1 MLRIMSNEVIARS
14 DARRSCDQRR
24 YNKNNSG
31 NSFAIAVY
39 AIVAILASDL
49 VAGVR
54 GEECGQEE
62 FTKCAEPLDML
73 HLTSELSIGAAK
85 KDELLKL
92 CNELKKGVRCIQ
104 SYTRRCMPLQQRNQF
119 NKLYHGT
126 NQFIRDLCNEGEFQD
141 EYLKHAHCSEI
152 AKKEFEGCANRYKET
167 MVFLKPNKNQENHEN
182 ITLNENIKTI
192 CCSINELVDCSE
204 DAARKI
210 CGHDAAKFTRELVD
224 KYANSLT
231 KIYCE
236 DFTRHPEMCHDGL
249 SDDGVSRYQSQLGRA
264 VVFIISGVVA
274 ALGAQI
280 RIR

>member
-1 MLRIMSNEVIARS
+1 MMSLFSRKPTVWSNGSRRSGCRGFNDNGIAFVIALYVVV
-14 DARRSCDQRR
+14 AFV
-24 YNKNNSG
+24 G
-31 NSFAIAVY
+31 NE
-39 AIVAILASDL
+39 L
-49 VAGVR
+49 VTSVR

-62 FTKCAEPLDML
+62 FTKCAEPLEML
-73 HLTSELSIGAAK
+73 HLTSEFSIGPAK
-85 KDELLKL
+85 KDELDKL

-126 NQFIRDLCNEGEFQD
+126 NQFIRDLCIKGEFQD
-141 EYLKHAHCSEI
+141 EYLKHAPCSEM
-152 AKKEFEGCANRYKET
+152 AKKEFEVCANRYKET
-167 MVFLKPNKNQENHEN
+167 MVFLKPNKNQESHEN

-210 CGHDAAKFTRELVD
+210 CGPDAAKFTRELVD

-231 KIYCE
+231 KLYCE

-249 SDDGVSRYQSQLGRA
+249 SDDGVPLHQSRFGRSPA
-264 VVFIISGVVA
+264 IIISGIAVA
-274 ALGAQI
+274 SLGSHYWS
-280 RIR
+280 R

>member
-1 MLRIMSNEVIARS
+1 MMPKMSRRPNAGSVGIGRS
-14 DARRSCDQRR
+14 SRF
-24 YNKNNSG
+24 NNS
-31 NSFAIAVY
+31 SFAFVTAVY
-39 AIVAILASDL
+39 VIVAFVGSAL

-62 FTKCAEPLDML
+62 FTKCAEPLEML
-73 HLTSELSIGAAK
+73 HLTSEFSIGAAK
-85 KDELLKL
+85 KDELDKL

-126 NQFIRDLCNEGEFQD
+126 NQFIRDLCIKGEFQD
-141 EYLKHAHCSEI
+141 EYLKHAPCSEM
-152 AKKEFEGCANRYKET
+152 AKKEFEVCANRYKET
-167 MVFLKPNKNQENHEN
+167 MVFLKPNKNQESHEN

-210 CGHDAAKFTRELVD
+210 CGTDAAKFTRELVD

-231 KIYCE
+231 KLYCE

-249 SDDGVSRYQSQLGRA
+249 SDDGVTPLQSHVGRV
-264 VVFIISGVVA
+264 VVFAISSIAV
-274 ALGAQI
+274 ALGSSHF
-280 RIR
+280 RLR